1 MTPTDTLLTIVSLV
15 LAIMF
20 WSYALFGD
28 NYAFAIGEAMFIGGN
43 AANSTFAL
51 LKTLQTGTINP
62 ILAGNI
68 TLLIAFI
75 LGATAFTRLT
85 RYRWAARYSTAVL
98 SGVGVGVIFGQN
110 LRSQILAGITE
121 TIGYIDPSATVGS
134 KGVVG
139 AIFDFTPVSIGGYSI
154 PQAVISL
161 SWIFAAVMLVVMVL
175 TFSYS
180 RLIAGPFFNKG
191 SRLEWVSK
199 LGRIFIMI
207 MLGHISCKTLLGDSL
222 DSLIIFV
229 QANLKRNI
237 DALITGLPP
246 T

>member
-1 MTPTDTLLTIVSLV
+1 MTPIETTLVFASLI
-15 LAIMF
+15 LSLLM

-28 NYAFAIGEAMFIGGN
+28 NYAFAIAEAIFIGGN

-68 TLLIAFI
+68 VLLVAFI

-85 RYRWAARYSTAVL
+85 RYRWSARYSTAIL
-98 SGVGVGVIFGQN
+98 SGMGVGVLFGLN
-110 LRSQILAGITE
+110 MRSQILNGIIE
-121 TIGYIDPSATVGS
+121 TILGISNSVFQPRAL
-134 KGVVG
+134 
-139 AIFDFTPVSIGGYSI
+139 SIGGFLVPAPFI
-154 PQAVISL
+154 TL
-161 SWIFAAVMLVVMVL
+161 FWIFAGIMLVVMVL

-180 RLIAGPFFNKG
+180 QVISGPFFRRG
-191 SRLEWVSK
+191 SSLHWVSM

-222 DSLIIFV
+222 DTLIAFIV
-229 QANLKRNI
+229 SNIKRNI
-237 DALITGLPP
+237 DALITG
-246 T
+246 TI

>member
-1 MTPTDTLLTIVSLV
+1 MTPTDTLLTVVSLI
-15 LAIMF
+15 LSILF

-28 NYAFAIGEAMFIGGN
+28 NVAFAVGEAMFLGGN

-51 LKTLQTGTINP
+51 LTTLRTGTINP

-68 TLLIAFI
+68 TLLIAFFI
-75 LGATAFTRLT
+75 GATAFTRLT
-85 RYRWAARYSTAVL
+85 KYRWAARYSTAIL
-98 SGVGVGVIFGQN
+98 SGMGIGVLFGLN
-110 LRSQILAGITE
+110 IRSQIFIGIIE
-121 TIGYIDPSATVGS
+121 SIGYVDPSPTIGS

-139 AIFDFTPVSIGGYSI
+139 SLFDFTPISIGGYSI
-154 PQAVISL
+154 PQSVIAL
-161 SWIFAAVMLVVMVL
+161 SWIFATIMLLVMVL

-180 RLIAGPFFNKG
+180 RLIAGPFFNKE

-222 DSLIIFV
+222 DSLTDFV
-229 QANLKRNI
+229 VANIKRNI

-246 T
+246 V